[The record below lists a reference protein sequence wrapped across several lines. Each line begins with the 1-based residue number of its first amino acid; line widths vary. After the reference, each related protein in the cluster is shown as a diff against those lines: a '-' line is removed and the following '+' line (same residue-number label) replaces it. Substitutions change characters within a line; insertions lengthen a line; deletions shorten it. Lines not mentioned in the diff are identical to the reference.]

1 MPSSSTILIAFSIL
15 IPLLLIYAIIRA
27 FRDARKEKTILSHI
41 QILRRSI
48 AASCILGFLLM
59 LILPAQTKNGEW
71 NYGGFVLFFISAIN
85 YGYAQ
90 RAEKAAI
97 AAEALKK

>member
-1 MPSSSTILIAFSIL
+1 MPSSSTIITAISIL
-15 IPLLLIYAIIRA
+15 IPLLLIYAILRA
-27 FRDARKEKTILSHI
+27 FRDSRKDKTILCHI

-59 LILPAQTKNGEW
+59 AILPVHTKAGEW

-90 RAEKAAI
+90 RVEKAAI
-97 AAEALKK
+97 AAESLKK